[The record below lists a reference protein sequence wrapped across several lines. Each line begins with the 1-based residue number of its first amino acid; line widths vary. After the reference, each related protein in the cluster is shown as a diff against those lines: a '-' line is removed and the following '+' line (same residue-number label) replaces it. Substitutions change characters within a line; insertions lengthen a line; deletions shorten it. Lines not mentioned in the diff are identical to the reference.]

1 VKTTYRLQDGKLDHA
16 AQKVTTLSER
26 AMADGVRT
34 SLPENRETAPAA
46 GLKRQNPAAK
56 DRLAAAETIRRP
68 SRRSRSR

>member
-1 VKTTYRLQDGKLDHA
+1 MKAAHRLQDGKLDHA
-16 AQKVTTLSER
+16 AQKVTTLTER

-34 SLPENRETAPAA
+34 SLPENRETATAA

-68 SRRSRSR
+68 SWCSRSR